1 MTAHTKP
8 PAAADPHYPNFL
20 HYGQVRVT
28 IPKVPLYEILN
39 PDKIHL
45 TIDRSLVLSNATLV
59 RMEAFTVMPTAG
71 TAILGGP
78 GFENI
83 SEAEL
88 AINRTIPRLV
98 LTVTLCALHAPP
110 KTTLPP
116 ALSPPK
122 TILPPRPLARECAH
136 SFSPWCAAPP
146 RPISSLAGTRTRG
159 WRRWGATPPST
170 ARSSPG

>member
-71 TAILGGP
+71 TAILGGS

-122 TILPPRPLARECAH
+122 TILPP
-136 SFSPWCAAPP
+136 
-146 RPISSLAGTRTRG
+146 
-159 WRRWGATPPST
+159 PPSC
-170 ARSSPG
+170 S